1 MVIAA
6 TGRWA
11 MGRGREMRLVFAGPR
26 HLPSNCRPRLAV
38 AAVVPVLIAIFAI
51 LAGLLP
57 SGPAAAQLPAARL
70 DAILPAGGP
79 AGTMFTMTLH
89 GVDLDDLTELRF
101 SHPGISAKP
110 HLAEPGPFDLPPYG
124 NGPGAV
130 ENQFDVTIAAD
141 VPAGAQSVRVFGR
154 YGLSPGKA
162 FFVDPLPVLSGPEP
176 DRPDDEPPTVAL
188 PGIIDG
194 AFNPAGDVDRF
205 FIDAK
210 GGERLTIRV
219 LARQID
225 SRARPVLSI
234 AAPDGRIV
242 AAARADG
249 GADAVLGITFPADG
263 RYLLEVRDEVHGGG
277 GDHPYRLLL
286 TTAPWLA
293 AIFPAAALPG
303 SNEEVLLLGRGLPG
317 GQPSTMTL
325 DGAPLEELRLR
336 VAVGADSAAG
346 IRFDGR
352 LEPGQ
357 FAVDGVGVKVD
368 GPGGPSNPLLLSV
381 ASAAL
386 VREADGNDRPAS
398 AQPLSLP
405 CEVAGR
411 FYPRRDVDWYSFE
424 AKKDDR
430 LWIEVWSHRL
440 GAPVDPA
447 LVIQRVEPPAEGA
460 TEPKVT
466 VVANVD
472 DAGQVAGMNDMTR
485 RYGGR
490 EFDQRSFDPALMFT
504 APADGTYRLLL
515 RESRSQVRDDPRLV
529 YRLVVRPPQ
538 PDFRLVAVPVDTSGA
553 LLLRKG
559 GREMVRVVIAR
570 LDGFDGEVTVAASG
584 LPAGVT
590 AAEIVI
596 GPGSSVGYLTLSA
609 DAGAA
614 PVQGAL
620 AVGGRATIAGQP
632 VAREARSG
640 MALDTLPF
648 VQPDG
653 QGQSVRARL
662 IERIMV
668 SVSADEKASVALGLG
683 DGKPIETCR
692 GAVVKVPWTATRA
705 EGATAAITGFVLG
718 FPPGMNLPQVAIG
731 GGTAGDFELRPPA
744 TIPPGTY
751 SFIVA
756 GSMQGLQYARNPEAA
771 TKAKGKADA
780 FATVVTETQA
790 AGQKTQQEAQAAA
803 TAFAAA
809 VAEAN
814 TLTQAAVAAGQAASQ
829 ATTVL
834 TAADQALAAATKRLE
849 ATPGDVPLQAEVVKA
864 RQVLDEATAK
874 GKLATE
880 TMVVAT
886 AKQEE
891 SVVKRTAAEEMKQRM
906 EEGAREAQKLS
917 QLAQQEKQRLDQ
929 KSQQQQSQSAPR
941 GINVNLPSPPVIIK
955 IADHPLQVG
964 NLPERVAVK
973 AGGMVEVP
981 FRVER
986 LFGFTGDV
994 SVQCQ
999 PPTTAGGFPQ
1009 AALNL
1014 PGTMADGKLVVS
1026 LPPTALP
1033 GEHRVPLRFSLNFNG
1048 QPLSFERPV
1057 VFVVEP
1063 TDPAPP
1069 K

>member
-1 MVIAA
+1 
-6 TGRWA
+6 
-11 MGRGREMRLVFAGPR
+11 MRSMCVGP
-26 HLPSNCRPRLAV
+26 HLLLRCRRPRWPV
-38 AAVVPVLIAIFAI
+38 AVVSSLLVAI
-51 LAGLLP
+51 LAVSLVVILP
-57 SGPAAAQLPAARL
+57 TGPAAAQLPAARL
-70 DAILPAGGP
+70 EAILPAGGP
-79 AGTMFTMTLH
+79 AGTTFTVTLH
-89 GVDLDDLTELRF
+89 GVDLDDLAELRF

-110 HLAEPGPFDLPPYG
+110 HLAEPGPFDRPPYG
-124 NGPGAV
+124 SGPGAV
-130 ENQFDVTIAAD
+130 DNQFDVTVAAD
-141 VPAGAQSVRVFGR
+141 VPAGAYSVRAIGR
-154 YGLSPGKA
+154 YGLSPARA
-162 FFVDPLPVLSGPEP
+162 FFVDPLQVLSAPEP
-176 DRPDDEPPTVAL
+176 DRPDDEPLTVAL

-194 AFNPAGDVDRF
+194 ALNPAGDVDRF
-205 FIDAK
+205 SIDAK

-225 SRARPVLSI
+225 SRARPVVSVS
-234 AAPDGRIV
+234 APDGRIV
-242 AAARADG
+242 GAARPDG
-249 GADAVLGITFPADG
+249 GDDAVLGITFPGDG

-277 GDHPYRLLL
+277 VDHPYRLVL

-293 AIFPAAALPG
+293 AVFPAAALPG
-303 SNEEVLLLGRGLPG
+303 SNEEVVLLGRDLPG
-317 GQPSTMTL
+317 GQPSAMSL

-336 VAVGADSAAG
+336 VAVPADIAG
-346 IRFDGR
+346 RIRFDGR

-357 FAVDGVGVKVD
+357 FAIDGVGLKVD

-381 ASAAL
+381 ATQTL
-386 VREADGNDRPAS
+386 VREADGNDRPAD
-398 AQPLSLP
+398 AQHLSVP

-411 FYPRRDVDWYSFE
+411 FHPRRDVDWYSFE
-424 AKKDDR
+424 ARKDER
-430 LWIEVWSHRL
+430 LWIEVLSHRL
-440 GAPVDPA
+440 GHPVDPA

-472 DAGQVAGMNDMTR
+472 DAGQVVGMNDLAR
-485 RYGGR
+485 RHGGR
-490 EFDQRSFDPALMFT
+490 EFDQRSFDPALLFT

-559 GREMVRVVIAR
+559 GREMVRVVVAR
-570 LDGFDGEVTVAASG
+570 LDGFDGEVTVAATG

-590 AAEIVI
+590 ATEIVI

-614 PVQGAL
+614 TLQGAL
-620 AVGGRATIAGQP
+620 AVSGRATIAGQQ
-632 VAREARSG
+632 VAREARYG

-662 IERIMV
+662 VERIMV
-668 SVSADEKASVALGLG
+668 SVSADETSKVALGLG

-692 GAVVKVPWTATRA
+692 GAVVKIPWTATRA
-705 EGATAAITGFVLG
+705 EGANAAITGFVLG
-718 FPPGMNLPQVAIG
+718 LPPVMNPPQVAIG
-731 GGTAGDFELRPPA
+731 GGNAGEFELRPPA
-744 TIPPGTY
+744 TVPPGTY
-751 SFIVA
+751 SFILA

-771 TKAKGKADA
+771 ITSKGKADA
-780 FATVVTETQA
+780 FAAVVTETQA
-790 AGQKTQQEAQAAA
+790 AGQKAQQEAQAAA
-803 TAFAAA
+803 NAFAGA

-814 TLTQAAVAAGQAASQ
+814 TLGQAAVAAGQAASQ
-829 ATTVL
+829 TTTVV
-834 TAADQALAAATKRLE
+834 TAAERALAMATKRAE
-849 ATPGDVPLQAEVVKA
+849 GAPGDVALEAEVVKA
-864 RQVLDEATAK
+864 RQTLDDANAKAKIATEAMAAATAK
-874 GKLATE
+874 H
-880 TMVVAT
+880 
-886 AKQEE
+886 EE
-891 SVVKRTAAEEMKQRM
+891 SVIKRTAAEELKQRM
-906 EEGAREAQKLS
+906 EEGAREAQKLA

-929 KSQQQQSQSAPR
+929 KAQQMQSQSAPR
-941 GINVNLPSPPVIIK
+941 GINVNIPSPPVTIR

-964 NLPERVAVK
+964 NLPDRVAVK

-986 LFGFTGDV
+986 LFGFNGDV

-999 PPTTAGGFPQ
+999 PPSTAVGFPQ
-1009 AALNL
+1009 ASLNL
-1014 PGTMADGKLVVS
+1014 PGAMADGKLVVMP
-1026 LPPTALP
+1026 PPTALP

-1063 TDPAPP
+1063 SEPVPP

>member
-1 MVIAA
+1 
-6 TGRWA
+6 
-11 MGRGREMRLVFAGPR
+11 MRRVFAGPHPLLSSR
-26 HLPSNCRPRLAV
+26 RPRLAV
-38 AAVVPVLIAIFAI
+38 ARFFPVLVAI
-51 LAGLLP
+51 LAILVVVLP

-79 AGTMFTMTLH
+79 AGTTFTMTLQ
-89 GVDLDDLTELRF
+89 GVDLDDLAELRF

-130 ENQFDVTIAAD
+130 EHQFDVTIAAD

-154 YGLSPGKA
+154 YGLSPGRT

-263 RYLLEVRDEVHGGG
+263 RYVLEVRDEVHGGG

-336 VAVGADSAAG
+336 VAVGADSAGG

-381 ASAAL
+381 ATQAL
-386 VREADGNDRPAS
+386 VREADGNDRPAN

-570 LDGFDGEVTVAASG
+570 LDGFDGEVTVAATG

-590 AAEIVI
+590 ATEIVI

-609 DAGAA
+609 DAGAV
-614 PVQGAL
+614 PGQGAL

-662 IERIMV
+662 IERIVV

-731 GGTAGDFELRPPA
+731 GGTAGEFELRPPA

-790 AGQKTQQEAQAAA
+790 AGQKAQLDAQAAA

-814 TLTQAAVAAGQAASQ
+814 TLNQAAVAAGQAASQ
-829 ATTVL
+829 ATTVV

-849 ATPGDVPLQAEVVKA
+849 AAPGDVPLQAEVVKA
-864 RQVLDEATAK
+864 RQMLDEATAK

-880 TMVVAT
+880 AMVAAT

-906 EEGAREAQKLS
+906 DEGAREAQKLA

-973 AGGMVEVP
+973 AGGMVEVL

-1009 AALNL
+1009 AALNV
-1014 PGTMADGKLVVS
+1014 PGAMADGKLVVS